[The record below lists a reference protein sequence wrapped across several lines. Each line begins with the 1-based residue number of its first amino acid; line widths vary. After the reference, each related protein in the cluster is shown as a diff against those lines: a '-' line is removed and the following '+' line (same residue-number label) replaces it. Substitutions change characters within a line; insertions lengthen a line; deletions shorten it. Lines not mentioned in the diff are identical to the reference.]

1 MKNLKVTIKIEGLD
15 KELNLN
21 LAKED
26 LKVFLQIVG
35 VFDRDK

>member
-15 KELNLN
+15 KELSLN

-35 VFDRDK
+35 VFNNK